1 MKRSPSNALAP
12 IPTVTTVGAGTMR
25 GSERV
30 SPNSHIHR
38 AVLVA
43 VTLIAL
49 PWVQGCATNEENL
62 SERPWNT
69 PRSWETG
76 LPSSMTEER
85 R

>member
-1 MKRSPSNALAP
+1 M
-12 IPTVTTVGAGTMR
+12 TV
-25 GSERV
+25 S
-30 SPNSHIHR
+30 
-38 AVLVA
+38 VLS
-43 VTLIAL
+43 L
-49 PWVQGCATNEENL
+49 PLLQGCATNEENL

>member
-1 MKRSPSNALAP
+1 MKRSPSKASVSAPGRAPALARRALLV
-12 IPTVTTVGAGTMR
+12 TVTLA
-25 GSERV
+25 
-30 SPNSHIHR
+30 
-38 AVLVA
+38 
-43 VTLIAL
+43 AL
-49 PWVQGCATNEENL
+49 PWIQGCATNEENL

>member
-1 MKRSPSNALAP
+1 MAA
-12 IPTVTTVGAGTMR
+12 
-25 GSERV
+25 
-30 SPNSHIHR
+30 
-38 AVLVA
+38 
-43 VTLIAL
+43 TLLTL
-49 PWVQGCATNEENL
+49 PWIQGCATNEENL